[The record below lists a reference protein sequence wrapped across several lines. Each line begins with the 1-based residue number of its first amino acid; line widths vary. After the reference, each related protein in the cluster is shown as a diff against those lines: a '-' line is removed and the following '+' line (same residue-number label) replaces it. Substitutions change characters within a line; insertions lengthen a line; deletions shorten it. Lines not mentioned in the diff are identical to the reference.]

1 MMEKGQQREKI
12 LSHPKPLSPNQRR
25 AVLSDR
31 QHIRIIAGAGAG
43 KTETLTRRIVYH
55 LIYEEIDPA
64 AIVAFTFTDKAA
76 QGMKSRIY
84 DRLKDMGRDDLRA
97 RIGDLYVGTI
107 HGYCYR
113 LLTDYFNYGNHDSF
127 DENQE
132 RAFLSIV
139 GKDLGLANSG
149 NYIRNCKKFLETVKV
164 VEGELITE
172 EVLQENSPE
181 FLEKLNIYK
190 SKLTENKRLTFDRMV
205 SLAVENLEE
214 KPDSIKHIKYLL
226 IDEYQDINRAQE
238 KLIQLIGRNAGI
250 FIVGDPRQTIYKWR
264 GSDETCFEDFAE
276 IYKDA
281 ETIYLTENR
290 RSRRDIID
298 LANSFA
304 DSFESIQYDH
314 IEPTRTDNGIVAHL
328 VASTDKKEADW
339 IATQIESYTCRGLCE
354 YSDIGIL
361 LRSVSTSAPPF
372 IDVFRDRGIPLI
384 IGGGVGLFRKDEAR
398 AVGMLFSWL
407 FEKSHWRLDPKR
419 ADPVIDGK
427 DILPFAIN
435 AWKAAVPYSLP
446 NDIVDKL
453 MTWKNE
459 TLSGKFKHFTEAY
472 QELLN
477 ILGYLALDPED
488 PNQAVIM
495 ANLGRFNT
503 ILTDYETASMLGGNE
518 RDWARDTEGL
528 FGYITG
534 HANGTYNEQ
543 IGEDLRGINAVQLTT
558 IHQAKGLEWPI
569 VFMPALMSNRFPS
582 KNTGKLKKVMIGR
595 DLFDAAR
602 YEGTVED
609 ERRLFYV
616 AATRAKDVLVFSSFT
631 GAKRDVFESSFVS
644 DLPQGSYLDL
654 SENDLLPAYK
664 ISKGADP
671 EDIQTFS
678 AGDIIAYK
686 TCPYSY
692 RLNHIWGYR
701 PGFSE
706 YLGYGKTLHF
716 CLRLASDMIKKLG
729 YSPVNAIETALDGH
743 FFLPFI
749 VSDRSQEIQQA
760 ARNKLIQF
768 VKERAEDMKQI
779 KEVEARVE
787 FPLQKATVTGRID
800 VLLHDGNCIEIRDY
814 KTSKDSTTHDDSSI
828 QVQMYALGMSMTG
841 ESVSRGSVAYLD
853 DASLREVGVSDSH
866 LAKAK
871 EAAQRHI
878 AGIIAKDFSPQP
890 GQHCKSCNYGA
901 ICRWKQGIE
910 LNVPAD

>member
-1 MMEKGQQREKI
+1 MEKEQQREKI
-12 LSHPKPLSPNQRR
+12 LNHPKPLSPNQRR
-25 AVLSDR
+25 AVLSDK

-76 QGMKSRIY
+76 EGMKSRIY
-84 DRLKDMGRDDLRA
+84 DRLKDLGRDDLRA

-107 HGYCYR
+107 HGYCFR
-113 LLTDYFNYGNHDSF
+113 LLTDYFNYGNHDVF

-139 GKDLGLANSG
+139 GKDLGLANAG
-149 NYIRNCKKFLETVKV
+149 NYIRNCKNFLETVKV
-164 VEGELITE
+164 VEGELISD
-172 EVLQENSPE
+172 EVLQENSPD
-181 FLEKLNIYK
+181 FLEKLNLYK
-190 SKLTENKRLTFDRMV
+190 SKLKENKRLTYDRMV

-214 KPDSIKHIKYLL
+214 KPDSFKHIKYLL
-226 IDEYQDINRAQE
+226 VDEYQDINRAQE

-276 IYKDA
+276 IYPDA

-290 RSRRDIID
+290 RSGRDIID

-304 DSFESIQYDH
+304 DSFETIQYDH
-314 IEPTRTDNGIVAHL
+314 IVPTRTDNGIVAHM
-328 VASTDKKEADW
+328 VASTDAKEAGW
-339 IATQIESYTCRGLCE
+339 IATQIESYVHKGLCE

-407 FEKSHWRLDPKR
+407 FEKSHWRLDPRR
-419 ADPVIDGK
+419 ADTVIDGK
-427 DILPFAIN
+427 DMLPFAIN
-435 AWKAAVPYSLP
+435 AWRAAVPYSLP
-446 NDIVDKL
+446 NDMADKL
-453 MTWKNE
+453 KIWKSE

-472 QELLN
+472 QKLLN

-503 ILTDYETASMLGGNE
+503 ILTDYETAAMLGGNE
-518 RDWARDTEGL
+518 RDWVRDTAGL
-528 FGYITG
+528 FEYITG
-534 HANGTYNEQ
+534 HANGTYDEK
-543 IGEDLRGINAVQLTT
+543 IGDDLRGINAVQLTT

-569 VFMPALMSNRFPS
+569 VFMPALTSNRFPS
-582 KNTGKLKKVMIGR
+582 KNTGKQKKVLIDR

-644 DLPQGSYLDL
+644 DLPRGSYIEL
-654 SENDLLPAYK
+654 SEHDLLPAYE

-678 AGDIIAYK
+678 AGQIIAYK

-692 RLNHIWGYR
+692 RLNHVWGYK

-716 CLRLASDMIKKLG
+716 CLRLASDMIKNQG
-729 YSPVNAIETALDGH
+729 CSPVNAIETALDDH

-749 VSDRSQEIQQA
+749 FSERSERIQQA
-760 ARNKLIQF
+760 ARDKLIRF

-828 QVQMYALGMSMTG
+828 QVQMYALGMSMIG
-841 ESVSRGSVAYLD
+841 EVVSKGSVAYLD
-853 DASLREVGVSDSH
+853 DASLREVGVSDND
-866 LAKAK
+866 LVKAK

-878 AGIIAKDFSPQP
+878 AGIITKDFTPQP
-890 GQHCKSCNYGA
+890 GQHCQSCDYGA
-901 ICRWKQGIE
+901 ICRWKGC
-910 LNVPAD
+910 

>member
-1 MMEKGQQREKI
+1 MEKSQQREKI
-12 LSHPKPLSPNQRR
+12 LNHPKPLSPNQRS
-25 AVLSDR
+25 AVLSSN

-107 HGYCYR
+107 HGYCFR
-113 LLTDYFNYGNHDSF
+113 LLTDYFNYGNHDVF

-149 NYIRNCKKFLETVKV
+149 NYIRNCKNFLETVKV
-164 VEGELITE
+164 VEGERISD
-172 EVLQENSPE
+172 EVLQENCQD
-181 FLEKLNIYK
+181 FLDKLNLYK
-190 SKLTENKRLTFDRMV
+190 YKLKENKRLTFDLMV
-205 SLAVENLEE
+205 SLAVENIEE
-214 KPDSIKHIKYLL
+214 NPHALKHIKYLL
-226 IDEYQDINRAQE
+226 VDEYQDINRAQE
-238 KLIQLIGRNAGI
+238 RLIQLIGKDAGI

-276 IYKDA
+276 IYPDA

-290 RSRRDIID
+290 RSGKDIID

-314 IEPTRTDNGIVAHL
+314 IEPTRTDSGIVAHL
-328 VASTDKKEADW
+328 VASTDTREAEW
-339 IATQIESYTCRGLCE
+339 IATQIESYIHRGLCE
-354 YSDIGIL
+354 YSDIGVL

-372 IDVFRDRGIPLI
+372 IDVFRHRGIPLI

-407 FEKSHWRLDPKR
+407 FEKSYWRLDPRR
-419 ADPVIDGK
+419 ADSIIDGK
-427 DILPFAIN
+427 DMLPAAIQ
-435 AWKAAVPYSLP
+435 AWNAAVPYSLP
-446 NDIVDKL
+446 KDIGDRL
-453 MTWKNE
+453 IEWKKE

-477 ILGYLALDPED
+477 ILGYLGLDPED

-503 ILTDYETASMLGGNE
+503 ILTDYETAAMLGGNE

-569 VFMPALMSNRFPS
+569 VFMPAMMSNRFPS
-582 KNTGKLKKVMIGR
+582 KNTGKQKKVMIGR
-595 DLFDAAR
+595 DLFDCER

-616 AATRAKDVLVFSSFT
+616 AATRAKDVLVFSSFI
-631 GAKRDVFESSFVS
+631 GAKKDVFESSFVS
-644 DLPQGSYLDL
+644 DLPRESYLEL
-654 SENDLLPAYK
+654 SENDFLPAYK
-664 ISKGADP
+664 ISSGADP

-678 AGDIIAYK
+678 AGEIIAYK
-686 TCPYSY
+686 TCPYAY

-716 CLRLASDMIKKLG
+716 CLRLACDMMKNQG
-729 YSPVNAIETALDGH
+729 CSPVNAIETALDDH

-749 VSDRSQEIQQA
+749 VSDRSEMIQQA
-760 ARNKLIQF
+760 ARNKLIRF
-768 VKERAEDMKQI
+768 VIERAEDMKQI

-800 VLLHDGNCIEIRDY
+800 ILLHDGNCIEIRDY

-828 QVQMYALGMSMTG
+828 QVQMYALGMSMIG
-841 ESVSRGSVAYLD
+841 ETVSKGSVAYLD
-853 DASLREVGVSDSH
+853 DASLRAVGVSDHH
-866 LAKAK
+866 LVNAK
-871 EAAQRHI
+871 EVVEKNI
-878 AGIIAKDFSPQP
+878 AGIITKDFTPCP
-890 GQHCKSCNYGA
+890 GLHCQSCDYGA
-901 ICRWKQGIE
+901 ICKWKGG
-910 LNVPAD
+910 

>member
-1 MMEKGQQREKI
+1 MEKSQQREKI
-12 LSHPKPLSPNQRR
+12 LSHPKSLSPNQRR
-25 AVLSDR
+25 AVLNDR
-31 QHIRIIAGAGAG
+31 RHIRIIAGAGAG

-55 LIYEEIDPA
+55 LIYKEIDPA

-139 GKDLGLANSG
+139 GKDLGLADSG
-149 NYIRNCKKFLETVKV
+149 NYIRNCKNFLETVKV
-164 VEGELITE
+164 VEGELISE
-172 EVLQENSPE
+172 ETIRENSPV
-181 FLEKLNIYK
+181 FLEKLNGYK
-190 SKLTENKRLTFDRMV
+190 SKLAENKRLTFDRMV

-214 KPDSIKHIKYLL
+214 KPDTLKHIKYLL
-226 IDEYQDINRAQE
+226 VDEYQDINRAQE
-238 KLIQLIGRNAGI
+238 KLIRLIGRNAGI

-276 IYKDA
+276 IYPDA

-290 RSRRDIID
+290 RSGRDIIN

-304 DSFESIQYDH
+304 DSFETVQYDH
-314 IEPTRTDNGIVAHL
+314 IEPTRTDNGIVAHFI
-328 VASTDKKEADW
+328 ASSDAKEAVW
-339 IATQIESYTCRGLCE
+339 IATQIESYIHQGLCE

-407 FEKSHWRLDPKR
+407 FEKSRWRLDPRR

-427 DILPFAIN
+427 DMLPFAIR
-435 AWKAAVPYSLP
+435 AWKAAVPYSLS
-446 NDIVDKL
+446 DDVGDKL
-453 MTWKNE
+453 KTWKNE
-459 TLSGKFKHFTEAY
+459 TLSGNFKHFTEAY

-503 ILTDYETASMLGGNE
+503 ILTDYETAAMLGGND
-518 RDWARDTEGL
+518 RDWIRDTAGL
-528 FGYITG
+528 FEYITG
-534 HANGTYNEQ
+534 HANGTYSEL
-543 IGEDLRGINAVQLTT
+543 IGEDLQGINAVQITT

-582 KNTGKLKKVMIGR
+582 KNTGKQKKVMIGR

-602 YEGTVED
+602 YEGTIED

-616 AATRAKDVLVFSSFT
+616 AATRSKDVLVLSSFN
-631 GAKRDVFESSFVS
+631 GARKDVFESSFVS
-644 DLPQGSYLDL
+644 DLPSGSYLDL
-654 SENDLLPAYK
+654 SEHDLLPAYK
-664 ISKGADP
+664 ISEGADP
-671 EDIQTFS
+671 EDIQTFN

-716 CLRLASDMIKKLG
+716 CLRLASDMIKKQG
-729 YSPVNAIETALDGH
+729 CSPVNAIETALDDH

-768 VKERAEDMKQI
+768 VKERTEDMKQI

-841 ESVSRGSVAYLD
+841 EAVSKGSVAYLD

-871 EAAQRHI
+871 EAAEKHI
-878 AGIIAKDFSPQP
+878 SGIITKDFKPQP
-890 GQHCKSCNYGA
+890 GQHCRSCDYGA
-901 ICRWKQGIE
+901 ICRWKQEGIE

>member
-1 MMEKGQQREKI
+1 MEKEQQREKI
-12 LSHPKPLSPNQRR
+12 LNHPKPLSPNQRR
-25 AVLSDR
+25 AVLSDK

-76 QGMKSRIY
+76 EGMKSRIY
-84 DRLKDMGRDDLRA
+84 DRLKDLGRDDLRA

-107 HGYCYR
+107 HGYCFR
-113 LLTDYFNYGNHDSF
+113 LLTDYFNYGNYDVF
-127 DENQE
+127 DDNQE

-139 GKDLGLANSG
+139 GKDLGLANTG
-149 NYIRNCKKFLETVKV
+149 NYIRNCKNFLETVKV
-164 VEGELITE
+164 VEGELISNE
-172 EVLQENSPE
+172 ILLEKSPE
-181 FLEKLNIYK
+181 FLEKLNLYK
-190 SKLTENKRLTFDRMV
+190 SKLKENKRLTYDRMV

-214 KPDSIKHIKYLL
+214 KPDSLKHIKYLL
-226 IDEYQDINRAQE
+226 VDEYQDINRAQE
-238 KLIQLIGRNAGI
+238 KLIQLIGRNAGL

-276 IYKDA
+276 IYPDA

-290 RSRRDIID
+290 RSGRDIID

-304 DSFESIQYDH
+304 DSFETIKYDH
-314 IEPTRTDNGIVAHL
+314 IVPTRTDNGIVAHM
-328 VASTDKKEADW
+328 VASTDAKEAGW
-339 IATQIESYTCRGLCE
+339 IATQIECYVHKGLCE

-407 FEKSHWRLDPKR
+407 FEKSHWRLDPRR

-427 DILPFAIN
+427 DMLPFAIK

-446 NDIVDKL
+446 NDMEDKL
-453 MTWKNE
+453 KIWKSE

-472 QELLN
+472 QKLLN

-503 ILTDYETASMLGGNE
+503 ILTDYETAAMLGGNE
-518 RDWARDTEGL
+518 RDWARDTAGL
-528 FGYITG
+528 FEYITG
-534 HANGTYNEQ
+534 HANGTYDEK
-543 IGEDLRGINAVQLTT
+543 IGEDLRGINAVQITT

-582 KNTGKLKKVMIGR
+582 KNIGKQKKVLIGR
-595 DLFDAAR
+595 ELFDAAR
-602 YEGTVED
+602 YEGSVED

-631 GAKRDVFESSFVS
+631 GAKRDTSESSFVS
-644 DLPQGSYLDL
+644 DLPRGSYIEL
-654 SENDLLPAYK
+654 SEHDFLPDYE

-678 AGDIIAYK
+678 AGQIIAYK
-686 TCPYSY
+686 TCPYAY

-716 CLRLASDMIKKLG
+716 CLRLASDMIKKQG
-729 YSPVNAIETALDGH
+729 CSPVNAIEAALDDH

-749 VSDRSQEIQQA
+749 VSDRSERIQEA
-760 ARNKLIQF
+760 ARNKLVQF
-768 VKERAEDMKQI
+768 VRERSEDMKQI

-841 ESVSRGSVAYLD
+841 EMVSKGSVAYLD

-871 EAAQRHI
+871 EAAQRYI
-878 AGIIAKDFSPQP
+878 TGIITKDFTPQP
-890 GQHCKSCNYGA
+890 GRHCQSCNYGA
-901 ICRWKQGIE
+901 ICKWKGC
-910 LNVPAD
+910 

>member
-1 MMEKGQQREKI
+1 MEKEQQREKI
-12 LSHPKPLSPNQRR
+12 LNHPKPLSPNQRR
-25 AVLSDR
+25 AVLSDK

-76 QGMKSRIY
+76 EGMKSRIY
-84 DRLKDMGRDDLRA
+84 DRLKDLGRDDLRA

-107 HGYCYR
+107 HGYCFR
-113 LLTDYFNYGNHDSF
+113 LLTDYFNYGNYDVF
-127 DENQE
+127 DDNQE

-139 GKDLGLANSG
+139 GKDLGLANTG
-149 NYIRNCKKFLETVKV
+149 NYIRNCKNFLETVKV
-164 VEGELITE
+164 VEGELISNE
-172 EVLQENSPE
+172 ILLEKSPE
-181 FLEKLNIYK
+181 FLEKLNLYK
-190 SKLTENKRLTFDRMV
+190 SKLTENKRLTYDRMV

-214 KPDSIKHIKYLL
+214 KPDSLKHIKYLL
-226 IDEYQDINRAQE
+226 VDEYQDINRAQE
-238 KLIQLIGRNAGI
+238 KLIQLIGRNAGL

-276 IYKDA
+276 IYPDA

-290 RSRRDIID
+290 RSGRDIID

-304 DSFESIQYDH
+304 DSFETIKYDH
-314 IEPTRTDNGIVAHL
+314 IVPTRTDNGIVAHM
-328 VASTDKKEADW
+328 VASTDAKEAGW
-339 IATQIESYTCRGLCE
+339 IATQIECYVHKGLCE

-407 FEKSHWRLDPKR
+407 FEKSHWRLDPRR

-427 DILPFAIN
+427 DMLPFAIK

-446 NDIVDKL
+446 NDMEDKL
-453 MTWKNE
+453 KIWKSE

-472 QELLN
+472 QKLLN

-503 ILTDYETASMLGGNE
+503 ILTDYETAAMLGGNE
-518 RDWARDTEGL
+518 RDWARDTAGL
-528 FGYITG
+528 FEYITG
-534 HANGTYNEQ
+534 HANGTYDEK
-543 IGEDLRGINAVQLTT
+543 IGEDLRGINAVQITT

-582 KNTGKLKKVMIGR
+582 KNIGKQKKVLIGR
-595 DLFDAAR
+595 ELFDAAR
-602 YEGTVED
+602 YEGSVED

-631 GAKRDVFESSFVS
+631 GAKRDASESSFVS
-644 DLPQGSYLDL
+644 DLPRGSYIEL
-654 SENDLLPAYK
+654 SEHDFLPDYE

-678 AGDIIAYK
+678 AGQIIAYK
-686 TCPYSY
+686 TCPYAY

-716 CLRLASDMIKKLG
+716 CLRLASDMIKKQG
-729 YSPVNAIETALDGH
+729 CSPVNAIETALDDH

-749 VSDRSQEIQQA
+749 VSDRSERIQEA
-760 ARNKLIQF
+760 ARNKLVQF
-768 VKERAEDMKQI
+768 VRERSEDMKQI

-841 ESVSRGSVAYLD
+841 EMVSKGSVAYLD

-871 EAAQRHI
+871 EAAQRYI
-878 AGIIAKDFSPQP
+878 TGIITKDFTPQP
-890 GQHCKSCNYGA
+890 GRHCQSCNYGA
-901 ICRWKQGIE
+901 ICKWKGC
-910 LNVPAD
+910 

>member
-1 MMEKGQQREKI
+1 MEQELQREKI
-12 LSHPKPLSPNQRR
+12 LSHPKPLSPDQRR
-25 AVLSDR
+25 AVLSDNR
-31 QHIRIIAGAGAG
+31 HIRIIAGAGTG

-55 LIYEEIDPA
+55 LICQQIDPS

-76 QGMKSRIY
+76 QSMKSRIY
-84 DRLKDMGRDDLRA
+84 DRLRDLDRDDLRA

-139 GKDLGLANSG
+139 GKDLGLADSG
-149 NYIRNCKKFLETVKV
+149 NYIRNCKNFLETVKV
-164 VEGELITE
+164 VEGELISE
-172 EVLQENSPE
+172 ETLQENSPG
-181 FLEKLNIYK
+181 FLEKLNMYK
-190 SKLTENKRLTFDRMV
+190 SKLEENKRLTFDRMV

-214 KPDSIKHIKYLL
+214 NPDTLRHIKYLL
-226 IDEYQDINRAQE
+226 VDEYQDINRAQE
-238 KLIQLIGRNAGI
+238 KLIRLIGRNAGI

-264 GSDETCFEDFAE
+264 GSDETCFEDFAQ
-276 IYKDA
+276 IYPDA

-290 RSRRDIID
+290 RSGKDLID
-298 LANSFA
+298 LANSFS
-304 DSFESIQYDH
+304 DRFETIQYDH
-314 IEPTRTDNGIVAHL
+314 IRPTRTDCGIVAHI
-328 VASTDKKEADW
+328 VASNDKKEAEW
-339 IATQIESYTCRGLCE
+339 IATQIESYIHRGLCE

-372 IDVFRDRGIPLI
+372 IDMFRYRGIPLV

-407 FEKSHWRLDPKR
+407 SEKSRWRLDPRR

-427 DILPFAIN
+427 DLLPFAVN
-435 AWKAAVPYSLP
+435 AWKAAVPYPLP
-446 NDIVDKL
+446 EDLEDQLK
-453 MTWKNE
+453 TWKSMVL
-459 TLSGKFKHFTEAY
+459 TGQFKHFTEAY
-472 QELLN
+472 QQLLTL
-477 ILGYLALDPED
+477 LGYLALDPED

-503 ILTDYETASMLGGNE
+503 ILTDYETAAMLGGND
-518 RDWARDTEGL
+518 RDWAGDMAGL
-528 FGYITG
+528 SEYITG
-534 HANGTYNEQ
+534 HANGTYSEQ
-543 IGEDLRGINAVQLTT
+543 IGEDLQGINAVQVTT

-582 KNTGKLKKVMIGR
+582 KNTGKQKKVLIGR
-595 DLFDAAR
+595 ELFDAAR
-602 YEGTVED
+602 YEGSVED

-616 AATRAKDVLVFSSFT
+616 AATRAKDVLVVSSFN
-631 GAKRDVFESSFVS
+631 GMKKDVIESSFVS
-644 DLPQGSYLDL
+644 DLPRGSYLDL
-654 SENDLLPAYK
+654 SENDLLPAYN
-664 ISKGADP
+664 ISRGGDP
-671 EDIQTFS
+671 EEVQTFS
-678 AGDIIAYK
+678 AGEIIDYK
-686 TCPYSY
+686 TCPYAY

-716 CLRLASDMIKKLG
+716 CLRLAADMIKNRRC
-729 YSPVNAIETALDGH
+729 SPVNAIETALDDH

-749 VSDRSQEIQQA
+749 VSDRSERIQEA

-800 VLLHDGNCIEIRDY
+800 VLLHDGNCFEIRDY
-814 KTSKDSTTHDDSSI
+814 KTSKDGTAHDDSAI
-828 QVQMYALGMSMTG
+828 QVQTYALGMGMTG
-841 ESVSRGSVAYLD
+841 ETISKGSVAYLD
-853 DASLREVGVSDSH
+853 DASLREVDVSDGH
-866 LAKAK
+866 LTSAK
-871 EAAQRHI
+871 ETVERHI
-878 AGIIAKDFSPQP
+878 SGIITKDFTPCP
-890 GQHCKSCNYGA
+890 GQHCRSCDYVA
-901 ICRWKQGIE
+901 ICRWKE
-910 LNVPAD
+910 E

>member
-1 MMEKGQQREKI
+1 MEKEQQKEKI
-12 LSHPKPLSPNQRR
+12 LSHPKPLSPNQRL
-25 AVLSDR
+25 AVLSDKR
-31 QHIRIIAGAGAG
+31 HIRIIAGAGAG

-139 GKDLGLANSG
+139 GKDLGLADSG
-149 NYIRNCKKFLETVKV
+149 NYIRNCKNFLETVKV
-164 VEGELITE
+164 VEGELIPDETLL
-172 EVLQENSPE
+172 VDSPG
-181 FLEKLNIYK
+181 FLEKLNLYK
-190 SKLTENKRLTFDRMV
+190 SKLAENKRLTYDRMV

-214 KPDSIKHIKYLL
+214 KPGTLRHIRCLL
-226 IDEYQDINRAQE
+226 VDEYQDINRAQE
-238 KLIQLIGRNAGI
+238 RLIQLIGRNAGI

-264 GSDETCFEDFAE
+264 GSDETCFEDFADV
-276 IYKDA
+276 YPDA

-290 RSRRDIID
+290 RSGRDIIG
-298 LANSFA
+298 LANAFS
-304 DSFESIQYDH
+304 DRFETIQYDH
-314 IEPTRTDNGIVAHL
+314 IDPTRDDSGIVARM
-328 VASTDKKEADW
+328 VASSERREAEW
-339 IATQIESYTCRGLCE
+339 IAAQVESYIRRGLCE
-354 YSDIGIL
+354 YCDMGIL

-372 IDVFRDRGIPLI
+372 IDVFRDRGIPFI

-398 AVGMLFSWL
+398 ALGMLFSWL
-407 FEKSHWRLDPKR
+407 FEKSYWKLDPLKSYSI
-419 ADPVIDGK
+419 IDGK
-427 DILPFAIN
+427 DLLPYAIR

-446 NDIVDKL
+446 GGIEDRLK
-453 MTWKNE
+453 TWKN
-459 TLSGKFKHFTEAY
+459 TVLSGEFKHFTEAY
-472 QELLN
+472 QSLLTL
-477 ILGYLALDPED
+477 LGYLALDPED
-488 PNQAVIM
+488 ANQAVIM

-503 ILTDYETASMLGGNE
+503 ILTDYETAAMLGGND
-518 RDWARDTEGL
+518 RDWARDTAGL
-528 FGYITG
+528 FEYITG
-534 HANGTYNEQ
+534 HANGTYDEQ
-543 IGEDLRGINAVQLTT
+543 IGEDLQGINAVQITT

-582 KNTGKLKKVMIGR
+582 KNTGKQKKVMIGR
-595 DLFDAAR
+595 DLFDVAR
-602 YEGTVED
+602 YEGSIED

-616 AATRAKDVLVFSSFT
+616 AATRAKDVLVFSSFN
-631 GAKRDVFESSFVS
+631 GQKKDVFESSFVS
-644 DLPQGSYLDL
+644 DLPRGSYLNL
-654 SENDLLPAYK
+654 SENDLLPAYTTT
-664 ISKGADP
+664 KGGDP

-678 AGDIIAYK
+678 AGQIIAYK
-686 TCPYSY
+686 TCPYAY

-716 CLRLASDMIKKLG
+716 CLRLASDLIKKQG
-729 YSPVNAIETALDGH
+729 CSPVNAIETALDDH

-749 VSDRSQEIQQA
+749 VSDRSERIQEA

-800 VLLHDGNCIEIRDY
+800 VLLHDGNCFEIRDY
-814 KTSKDSTTHDDSSI
+814 KTSKDSTTHDDSAI

-841 ESVSRGSVAYLD
+841 EAISKGSVAYLD
-853 DASLREVGVSDSH
+853 DASLREVGVSESH
-866 LAKAK
+866 LASAK
-871 EAAQRHI
+871 EAVERHI
-878 AGIIAKDFSPQP
+878 SGIVTKDFKPLP
-890 GQHCKSCNYGA
+890 GEQCGSCDYGA
-901 ICRWKQGIE
+901 ICRWNGSKHRQS
-910 LNVPAD
+910 

>member
-1 MMEKGQQREKI
+1 MNAQGNSLEPKDASMPVLYAVPAGITMEKSLQREKI
-12 LSHPKPLSPNQRR
+12 LSHPKPLSPNQRS
-25 AVLSDR
+25 AVLSSN

-43 KTETLTRRIVYH
+43 KTETLTRRIIYH

-64 AIVAFTFTDKAA
+64 AIVAFTFTEKAA
-76 QGMKSRIY
+76 QGMKSRIC
-84 DRLKDMGRDDLRA
+84 DRLKDMGRDDLLA

-113 LLTDYFNYGNHDSF
+113 LLTDYFNYGNHDIF

-139 GKDLGLANSG
+139 GKDLGLADIG
-149 NYIRNCKKFLETVKV
+149 NYIRNCKNFLETVKV
-164 VEGELITE
+164 VEGERISE
-172 EVLQENSPE
+172 QVLLENSPE
-181 FLEKLNIYK
+181 FLGKLNLYK
-190 SKLTENKRLTFDRMV
+190 SKLKKNKRLTFDLMV
-205 SLAVENLEE
+205 SLAVDNLQE
-214 KPDSIKHIKYLL
+214 KPNALKRIKYLL
-226 IDEYQDINRAQE
+226 VDEYQDINRAQE
-238 KLIQLIGRNAGI
+238 KLVQLIGRNAGI

-276 IYKDA
+276 IYPHA

-290 RSRRDIID
+290 RSGKEIID
-298 LANSFA
+298 LANAFA
-304 DSFESIQYDH
+304 DSFETIQYEH
-314 IEPTRTDNGIVAHL
+314 ITSTRTDSGIVAHM
-328 VASTDKKEADW
+328 VASTDTKEAGW
-339 IATQIESYTCRGLCE
+339 IATQIESYINRGLCQ

-398 AVGMLFSWL
+398 ALGMLFSWL
-407 FEKSHWRLDPKR
+407 FEKSYWRLDPRR
-419 ADPVIDGK
+419 ADSIIDGK
-427 DILPFAIN
+427 DMLPIAIH
-435 AWKAAVPYSLP
+435 AWNAAVPYSLP
-446 NDIVDKL
+446 KDIGDKL
-453 MTWKNE
+453 KTWKE
-459 TLSGKFKHFTEAY
+459 EILSGKFKHFTEAY

-477 ILGYLALDPED
+477 ILGYLDLDPDD

-503 ILTDYETASMLGGNE
+503 ILTDYETAAMLGGKE
-518 RDWARDTEGL
+518 RDWARDIEGL

-543 IGEDLRGINAVQLTT
+543 IGEDFGGINAVQITT

-582 KNTGKLKKVMIGR
+582 KNTGKQKSVMIGR

-609 ERRLFYV
+609 ERKLFYV
-616 AATRAKDVLVFSSFT
+616 AATRAKDVLVFSSFV
-631 GAKRDVFESSFVS
+631 GAKMDIFESSFVS
-644 DLPQGSYLDL
+644 DLPSGSYLNL
-654 SENDLLPAYK
+654 SESDLLPAYK
-664 ISKGADP
+664 ISKGLDP

-678 AGDIIAYK
+678 AAEIIAYK
-686 TCPYSY
+686 TCPYAY
-692 RLNHIWGYR
+692 RLNHIWGYK

-716 CLRLASDMIKKLG
+716 CLRLASDMIKNQG
-729 YSPVNAIETALDGH
+729 CSPAKAIETAIDDH

-749 VSDRSQEIQQA
+749 VSDRSEEIEQA
-760 ARNKLIQF
+760 ALNKLIRF
-768 VKERAEDMKQI
+768 VIERAEDMKQI

-787 FPLQKATVTGRID
+787 FPLQKATVIGRID
-800 VLLHDGNCIEIRDY
+800 VLLHDGNCIEVRDY
-814 KTSKDSTTHDDSSI
+814 KTSIDSSTHDDSSI

-841 ESVSRGSVAYLD
+841 KAVS
-853 DASLREVGVSDSH
+853 
-866 LAKAK
+866 K
-871 EAAQRHI
+871 EGFEKLINR
-878 AGIIAKDFSPQP
+878 
-890 GQHCKSCNYGA
+890 
-901 ICRWKQGIE
+901 
-910 LNVPAD
+910 NVYILSILYYYVYENTHRFCH